1 MIFFNIFFSH
11 LLASGSVDE
20 TVLLWDMKE
29 GKVGRTIKGHQ
40 EKIQSLCWHPFESQM
55 LLTGCCDEKARVYDC
70 NQESFKSWKVD
81 GEVEKVL
88 WNHFNPYTF
97 LVATEKGMVHMVDVR
112 QDGKS
117 LWKLSAHSEGINGM
131 ALSTQCPD
139 CLVTGS
145 SDKTMKVWDI
155 ANNKPTCI
163 LEKDLKIG
171 RVHSLD
177 NCPDAPFVFAFGGD
191 VPSNTMTVTDI
202 REATSGKEFYNLCR
216 Y

>member
-1 MIFFNIFFSH
+1 MLII
-11 LLASGSVDE
+11 AYR
-20 TVLLWDMKE
+20 
-29 GKVGRTIKGHQ
+29 KVRI
-40 EKIQSLCWHPFESQM
+40 
-55 LLTGCCDEKARVYDC
+55 YDC
-70 NQESFKSWKVD
+70 NQEGSHKCWKVD

-97 LVATEKGMVHMVDVR
+97 LVATEKGMIHMIDAR
-112 QDGKS
+112 QDSKP
-117 LWKLSAHSEGINGM
+117 LWALSAHSEGINGM

-145 SDKTMKVWDI
+145 SDQTMKVWDI

-191 VPSNTMTVTDI
+191 VPSNTIKVMDI
-202 REATSGKEFYNLCR
+202 REAVSGNFLFPPFLR
-216 Y
+216 LILGTI